1 VKEKTVNDTLLE
13 QYRRNPV
20 ALRLKLEAAARRER
34 ALYIKQFLVQAAV
47 ALFGTGCGPSAERP
61 QPGQGAAKRTRPLTP
76 RLAAD

>member
-1 VKEKTVNDTLLE
+1 MNDNLLE

-34 ALYIKQFLVQAAV
+34 ALYIKQFLAQAAV
-47 ALFGTGCGPSAERP
+47 ALFGTGGGPSAERP
-61 QPGQGAAKRTRPLTP
+61 QAGQGAAKRTRRLTP